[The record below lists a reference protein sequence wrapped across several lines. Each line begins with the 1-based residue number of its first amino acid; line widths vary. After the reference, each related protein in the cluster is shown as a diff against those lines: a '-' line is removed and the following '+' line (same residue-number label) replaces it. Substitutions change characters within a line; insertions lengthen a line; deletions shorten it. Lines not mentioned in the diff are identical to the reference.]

1 MARIMHATTSLVF
14 KDTKI
19 TGKIKQYWTGYDQIV
34 LEEITEDI
42 AKEIFNTLPGEV
54 KKELDLTEEQFTKQQ
69 IDYVKIHS
77 KLQGKPDNRGL
88 KLEYNVQAVKN
99 PQYLDIFS
107 LLNKCVFSLKSYASL
122 QFDHNIKQYS
132 IKKRTDQLKLGST
145 DAKKAITSALI
156 SLGQDIVT
164 ATACYYIATNSKN
177 NEAINKQH
185 LGHLKFYYELTG
197 AGSQQ
202 IINNELMDMAK
213 VDYLVYNDPVSD
225 HIAVKSS
232 AELISEALNKELN
245 GATMYVSR
253 F

>member
-14 KDTKI
+14 KDTK
-19 TGKIKQYWTGYDQIV
+19 TAGKIKQYQTGQNQII
-34 LEEITEDI
+34 LEEMTEDI
-42 AKEIFNTLPGEV
+42 AKEVFNTLPGEV

-77 KLQGKPDNRGL
+77 NLQGKPDNQGL
-88 KLEYNVQAVKN
+88 KLEYNVYAVKN

-122 QFDHNIKQYS
+122 QFDHDINQYS

-145 DAKKAITSALI
+145 EAKKAITSALI

-177 NEAINKQH
+177 NESINKQH

-197 AGSQQ
+197 AGS
-202 IINNELMDMAK
+202 INNELMDIAK

-232 AELISEALNKELN
+232 AELISEALNKELK